1 MPCTEKIICEFIV
14 IRADSTTNI
23 FCFGARCQDFL
34 NLVNRM
40 YYANKNIYIAGYPAI
55 TKSCKIPQLQKVRQT
70 AIDKATKNICGVESQ
85 GD

>member
-1 MPCTEKIICEFIV
+1 
-14 IRADSTTNI
+14 
-23 FCFGARCQDFL
+23 
-34 NLVNRM
+34 M